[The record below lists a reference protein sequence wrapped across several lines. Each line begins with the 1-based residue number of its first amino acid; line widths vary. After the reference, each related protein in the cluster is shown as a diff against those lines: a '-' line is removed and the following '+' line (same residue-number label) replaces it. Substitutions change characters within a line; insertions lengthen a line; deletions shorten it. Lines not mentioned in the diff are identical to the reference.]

1 VKSWRIVAVLLLI
14 LVLAGSMACRPFGGG
29 EGEEVAQQPDRVVRG
44 DLVVSVS
51 GAGNIDVSNEAELTF
66 GVGGKIDKIYVKE
79 GDSVS
84 KGDVQA
90 RLDTGALELA
100 LTQAQVALTKQ
111 QVAVTQAQL
120 GVTQAQ
126 LAVTQAEVAL
136 ETAKFN
142 LDRMADVAEARDDI
156 EDAEYELKVAQA
168 KWKEAIRWG
177 DDYIINYWKNEVV
190 IAQVKLAQAQLDLA
204 EILADP
210 DYASL
215 VVDEV
220 VIKQLQV
227 KAAEQSLEAAR
238 QSLEQAQQS
247 VEVAK
252 QSLEQDRQSV
262 EQAQKQLDEA
272 TIIVPFGGTIV
283 EVNASEGDTVLATKI
298 IIRLID
304 LTSME
309 LKVDIDEIDI
319 PVVKPGQRAIIDVDA
334 LPDFQFEGEVTSIGL
349 LPTVEAGIV
358 SYEVTIGLDVS
369 DDSGLRVGM
378 SATAD
383 IIIDKRSN
391 VLLVPG
397 RAVTQDNQGNSVV
410 MVMIGEQIQP
420 RVVVLGIT
428 DGIQIEVVEGL
439 QEGDVVV
446 LGTQARPQSSSG
458 QGLFFGGHD

>member
-1 VKSWRIVAVLLLI
+1 MKSWRIVAVLLLI

-283 EVNASEGDTVLATKI
+283 EVNASEGDTVLATKT

-420 RVVVLGIT
+420 RVVVLGIS
-428 DGIQIEVVEGL
+428 DGIQTEIVEGL

-446 LGTQARPQSSSG
+446 LGTQAKPQSSG
-458 QGLFFGGHD
+458 GGLFFGGHD

>member
-1 VKSWRIVAVLLLI
+1 
-14 LVLAGSMACRPFGGG
+14 MACRPFGGG
-29 EGEEVAQQPDRVVRG
+29 EEEEIAQQLVRVVRG
-44 DLVVSVS
+44 DLIVSVS
-51 GAGNIDVSNEAELTF
+51 GAGNIDVSNEAEPTF
-66 GVGGKIDKIYVKE
+66 GVGGKIDKIYVEE
-79 GDSVS
+79 GDEVS
-84 KGDVQA
+84 EGAVLA

-142 LDRMADVAEARDDI
+142 LDRMEDVAEAQDDI
-156 EDAEYELKVAQA
+156 TDAEYELKVAQA

-177 DDYIINYWKNEVV
+177 DNYIINYWKNEVV

-210 DYASL
+210 DYAGL

-227 KAAEQSLEAAR
+227 EAAEQSLEAAR

-252 QSLEQDRQSV
+252 QSLEHARQSV

-283 EVNASEGDTVLATKI
+283 SVNVSEGDTVLATKTI
-298 IIRLID
+298 VRLMD
-304 LTSME
+304 LASME
-309 LKVDIDEIDI
+309 LKVDLDEIDI
-319 PVVKPGQRAIIDVDA
+319 PIIKLNQRAIIGVDA
-334 LPDFQFEGEVTSIGL
+334 LPTLQFEGKVTFISSVS
-349 LPTVEAGIV
+349 TVEAGVVRYSTTV
-358 SYEVTIGLDVS
+358 SFNVPEGSALK
-369 DDSGLRVGM
+369 VGM

-383 IIIDKRSN
+383 IIINERRN
-391 VLLVPG
+391 VLLVPD
-397 RAVTQDNQGNSVV
+397 RAIERDSSGNP
-410 MVMIGEQIQP
+410 MIKVKVGEQIQERP
-420 RVVVLGIT
+420 VVIGISDGFQTEIVDGLDEGEIVVVESQT
-428 DGIQIEVVEGL
+428 KPTPTEGP
-439 QEGDVVV
+439 GF
-446 LGTQARPQSSSG
+446 
-458 QGLFFGGHD
+458 LFGH